1 VRINPLSSDH
11 WKDDLLSMFDYVE
24 GFMVPKVE
32 TREELMLLDNVLP
45 ELEFEEAEDIASS
58 SSSS

>member
-1 VRINPLSSDH
+1 MRINPLSSDH